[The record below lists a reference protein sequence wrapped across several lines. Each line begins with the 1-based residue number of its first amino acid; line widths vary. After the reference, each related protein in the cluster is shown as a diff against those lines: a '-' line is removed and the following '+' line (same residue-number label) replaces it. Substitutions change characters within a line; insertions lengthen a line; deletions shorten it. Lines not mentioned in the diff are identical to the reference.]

1 MWNLTKITIE
11 NFFSHQHSEYEFKN
25 NCCTLIVGENRDKGG
40 NNGAGK
46 TTLFEAI
53 TLALTGNTLRGLKKE
68 SFINWEYDKCLISL
82 SLENNVLNQ
91 TLQITRQYF
100 RGNKSAKVELIEDG
114 EVNSHITSVAEADKC
129 ITELI
134 GVSREDLLRYFII
147 SQDNLYTFFTAGDN
161 EKKEVLNRITS
172 ADMINPIIDK
182 LAENKKDWERKKEGV
197 EEKITANETRKETLA
212 EQAEELREAANN
224 DEEVKRIEERIK
236 SLEKQRIVVTNEL
249 SELSDKVKKFCKSV
263 KQAQRLVSDINV
275 DGVKDEGKKLK
286 AKIKELQGTIS
297 ENDTVIRL
305 AKNDLKGKVSCPN
318 CGETFIPD
326 SELNLS
332 VKETENLLSSAQQ
345 DNKDIAKK
353 ISNLEDK
360 KKELADKLEEYEERK
375 SNLSDLEFKLR
386 LFERK
391 EKDKFEELKSID
403 LKNVRYSKD
412 IESLKNRVLDSSALK
427 SIEDKIQACDKE
439 QKKLQEELKPIE
451 EELEEINYWSYY
463 MGKSGFKTML
473 ANKAISV
480 IEGST
485 NSYLR
490 KFKSD
495 LTVNINGF
503 TILRDGSV
511 REKIDVYVLQDGM
524 NPQVYMGMSGGERG
538 RVKLAGILALQHLI
552 NMSLNGRGLN
562 LVILDET
569 LEGGIDIK
577 GTTEFMHIL
586 ENVGGTILLITQKID
601 EINTIQNRLKVI
613 KENGVSYYEDS
624 DNE

>member
-1 MWNLTKITIE
+1 MWNLTKIEIN

-25 NCCTLIVGENRDKGG
+25 NCCTLIIGENRDKGG

-68 SFINWEYDKCLISL
+68 SFINWDYDQCLISL
-82 SLENNVLNQ
+82 SLENKVLNQ

-100 RGNKSAKVELIEDG
+100 RGNKSARVELIEDG
-114 EVNSHITSVAEADKC
+114 EVNSHITSVNEADKR

-134 GVSREDLLRYFII
+134 GISREDLLRYFII

-172 ADMINPIIDK
+172 ADMINPIIDR
-182 LAENKKDWERKKEGV
+182 LANDKKEWEKKR
-197 EEKITANETRKETLA
+197 EEVQDRISEQTVRKQVFK
-212 EQAEELREAANN
+212 EQAEAMREAANN
-224 DEEVKRIEERIK
+224 DDEVRDKEERIK
-236 SLEKQRIVVTNEL
+236 RCAMQRKALDEEISELSQRIVDTESKIKRISIKEVDV
-249 SELSDKVKKFCKSV
+249 DKIKKEIQNVKKDIDENENTKSENKSV
-263 KQAQRLVSDINV
+263 IRSAKSD
-275 DGVKDEGKKLK
+275 L
-286 AKIKELQGTIS
+286 S
-297 ENDTVIRL
+297 
-305 AKNDLKGKVSCPN
+305 GKVTCPN
-318 CGETFIPD
+318 CGENFMPD
-326 SELNLS
+326 SELKLS
-332 VKETENLLSSAQQ
+332 VEDTENLLKAAEQE
-345 DNKDIAKK
+345 NKAIEKTISKLEAKR
-353 ISNLEDK
+353 
-360 KKELADKLEEYEERK
+360 DKLNSEIEEYEEKKSEIEEYEGKIKRLNRK
-375 SNLSDLEFKLR
+375 K
-386 LFERK
+386 
-391 EKDKFEELKSID
+391 KDKIDEQSSIDKKIERYKKDIDELKG
-403 LKNVRYSKD
+403 
-412 IESLKNRVLDSSALK
+412 RVLDSVALK
-427 SIEDKIQACDKE
+427 NIEDKIKDCEKKE
-439 QKKLQEELKPIE
+439 KELNDELKPIE
-451 EELEEINYWSYY
+451 EELEEINYWTYY
-463 MGKSGFKTML
+463 MGKNGFKTML

-495 LTVNINGF
+495 LTVNVNGF
-503 TILRDGSV
+503 TILKDGTV

-524 NPQVYMGMSGGERG
+524 NPQVFMGMSGGERG

-577 GTTEFMHIL
+577 GTMEFMSIL

-601 EINTIQNRLKVI
+601 EINTIQNKLRVI
-613 KENGVSYYEDS
+613 KEDGVSHYEV
-624 DNE
+624 

>member
-1 MWNLTKITIE
+1 MWNLTKIEIN
-11 NFFSHQHSEYEFKN
+11 NFFSHHHSEYEFKN

-68 SFINWEYDKCLISL
+68 SFINWDYDQCLISL
-82 SLENNVLNQ
+82 SLENKVLNQ

-114 EVNSHITSVAEADKC
+114 EVNSHITSVNEADKR

-134 GVSREDLLRYFII
+134 GISREDLLRYFII
-147 SQDNLYTFFTAGDN
+147 SQDNFYTFFTAGDN

-172 ADMINPIIDK
+172 ADMINSIIDK
-182 LAENKKDWERKKEGV
+182 LAENKKEWERKKEDV
-197 EEKITANETRKETLA
+197 QERMSANETRKETLA
-212 EQAEELREAANN
+212 EQAEELREQADN
-224 DEEVKRIEERIK
+224 DEDVKRIEELKKR
-236 SLEKQRIVVTNEL
+236 LEKQRIVVTDEL
-249 SELSDKVKKFCKSV
+249 SELSERVKKAESKINQAKSV
-263 KQAQRLVSDINV
+263 ISEIDVNSIKEQ
-275 DGVKDEGKKLK
+275 GKKLK
-286 AKIKELQGTIS
+286 SQIKELQNTIS

-332 VKETENLLSSAQQ
+332 IEETETLLASAQQ
-345 DNKDIAKK
+345 ENKDITKRISKLETKK
-353 ISNLEDK
+353 DDLVVQLEDYETK
-360 KKELADKLEEYEERK
+360 KGELVELEFRAKTYERK
-375 SNLSDLEFKLR
+375 QR
-386 LFERK
+386 
-391 EKDKFEELKSID
+391 DKFEELKSID
-403 LKNVRYSKD
+403 LKSVRYVKD
-412 IESLKNRVLDSSALK
+412 IESLKSRVLDSSALK
-427 SIEDKIQACDKE
+427 SIEEKIQACDKE
-439 QKKLQEELKPIE
+439 HKELEVEMKPIE
-451 EELEEINYWSYY
+451 EELEEINYWNYY
-463 MGKSGFKTML
+463 MGKNGFKTML
-473 ANKAISV
+473 ANKAVSV

-601 EINTIQNRLKVI
+601 EINTIQNTLRVV
-613 KENGVSYYEDS
+613 KENGVSRYE
-624 DNE
+624 

>member
-1 MWNLTKITIE
+1 MWNLTKIEIN

-68 SFINWEYDKCLISL
+68 SFINWDYDQCSVSL
-82 SLENNVLNQ
+82 SLENEVLKQ
-91 TLQITRQYF
+91 TLTINRQYF

-114 EVNSHITSVAEADKC
+114 EVNSHITSVNEADKR

-134 GVSREDLLRYFII
+134 GISREDLLRYFII

-172 ADMINPIIDK
+172 ADMINPIIER
-182 LAENKKDWERKKEGV
+182 LANDKKEWEKKR
-197 EEKITANETRKETLA
+197 EEVQDRISEQTVRKQVFK
-212 EQAEELREAANN
+212 EQAEAMREAANN
-224 DEEVKRIEERIK
+224 DDEVKDKEERIK
-236 SLEKQRIVVTNEL
+236 RCEKQRKALDDEI
-249 SELSDKVKKFCKSV
+249 SELSQHISVTESKIKKVSIKEIDVDKIKKEIQRIKKDIDENENTKSENKSV
-263 KQAQRLVSDINV
+263 IRSAKSD
-275 DGVKDEGKKLK
+275 L
-286 AKIKELQGTIS
+286 S
-297 ENDTVIRL
+297 
-305 AKNDLKGKVSCPN
+305 GKVTCPN
-318 CGETFIPD
+318 CGENFIPD
-326 SELNLS
+326 SELQLS
-332 VKETENLLSSAQQ
+332 VEDTENLLKAAEQE
-345 DNKDIAKK
+345 NKAIEKTISKLNVKMIVLNDDI
-353 ISNLEDK
+353 
-360 KKELADKLEEYEERK
+360 EEYEKKKGEVEEYEDKIKRLNRK
-375 SNLSDLEFKLR
+375 K
-386 LFERK
+386 
-391 EKDKFEELKSID
+391 KDKIDEQSSIDKKIERYKKDIDELKS
-403 LKNVRYSKD
+403 
-412 IESLKNRVLDSSALK
+412 RVLDSVALK
-427 SIEDKIQACDKE
+427 NIEDKIKGCEIKE
-439 QKKLQEELKPIE
+439 KELNDELKPIE
-451 EELEEINYWSYY
+451 EELEEINYWTYY
-463 MGKSGFKTML
+463 MGKNGFKTML

-495 LTVNINGF
+495 LTVNVNGF
-503 TILRDGSV
+503 TILKDGTV

-524 NPQVYMGMSGGERG
+524 NPQVFMGMSGGERG

-577 GTTEFMHIL
+577 GTMEFMSIL

-601 EINTIQNRLKVI
+601 EINTIQNKLRVI
-613 KENGVSYYEDS
+613 KEDGVSHYEV
-624 DNE
+624 

>member
-1 MWNLTKITIE
+1 MWNLTKIEIN

-68 SFINWEYDKCLISL
+68 SFINWDYDQCSVSL
-82 SLENNVLNQ
+82 SLENEVLKQ
-91 TLQITRQYF
+91 TLTINRQYF

-114 EVNSHITSVAEADKC
+114 EVNSHITSVNEADKR

-134 GVSREDLLRYFII
+134 GISREDLLRYFII

-172 ADMINPIIDK
+172 ADMINPIIER
-182 LAENKKDWERKKEGV
+182 LANDKKEWEKKR
-197 EEKITANETRKETLA
+197 EEVQDRISEQTVRKQVFK
-212 EQAEELREAANN
+212 EQAEAMREAANN
-224 DEEVKRIEERIK
+224 DDEVKDKEERIK
-236 SLEKQRIVVTNEL
+236 RCEKQRKALDDEI
-249 SELSDKVKKFCKSV
+249 SELSQRISVTESKIKKVSIKEIDVDKIKKEIQRIKKDIDENENTKSENKSV
-263 KQAQRLVSDINV
+263 IRSAKSD
-275 DGVKDEGKKLK
+275 L
-286 AKIKELQGTIS
+286 S
-297 ENDTVIRL
+297 
-305 AKNDLKGKVSCPN
+305 GKVTCPN
-318 CGETFIPD
+318 CGENFIPD
-326 SELNLS
+326 SELQLS
-332 VKETENLLSSAQQ
+332 VEDTENLLKAAERE
-345 DNKDIAKK
+345 NKAIEKTISKLNVKMIVLNDDI
-353 ISNLEDK
+353 
-360 KKELADKLEEYEERK
+360 EEYEKKKGDIEEYEDEIKRLNRK
-375 SNLSDLEFKLR
+375 K
-386 LFERK
+386 
-391 EKDKFEELKSID
+391 KDKIDEQSSIDKKIERYKKDIDELKS
-403 LKNVRYSKD
+403 
-412 IESLKNRVLDSSALK
+412 RVLDSVALK
-427 SIEDKIQACDKE
+427 NIEDKIKGCEKKE
-439 QKKLQEELKPIE
+439 KELNDELKPIE
-451 EELEEINYWSYY
+451 EELEEINYWTYY
-463 MGKSGFKTML
+463 MGKNGFKTML

-495 LTVNINGF
+495 LTVNVNGF
-503 TILRDGSV
+503 TILKDGTV

-524 NPQVYMGMSGGERG
+524 NPQVFMGMSGGERG

-577 GTTEFMHIL
+577 GTMEFMSIL
-586 ENVGGTILLITQKID
+586 ESVGGTILLITQKID
-601 EINTIQNRLKVI
+601 EINTIQNKLRVI
-613 KENGVSYYEDS
+613 KEDGVSRYEI
-624 DNE
+624 

>member
-1 MWNLTKITIE
+1 MWNLTKIEIN

-68 SFINWEYDKCLISL
+68 SFINWDYDQCSVSL
-82 SLENNVLNQ
+82 SLENEVLKQ
-91 TLQITRQYF
+91 TLIINRQYF

-114 EVNSHITSVAEADKC
+114 EVNSHITSVNEADKR

-134 GVSREDLLRYFII
+134 GISREDLLRYFII

-172 ADMINPIIDK
+172 ADMINPIIER
-182 LAENKKDWERKKEGV
+182 LANDKKEWEKKR
-197 EEKITANETRKETLA
+197 EEVQDRISEQTVRKQVFK
-212 EQAEELREAANN
+212 EQAEAMRATANN
-224 DEEVKRIEERIK
+224 DDEVKDKEERIK
-236 SLEKQRIVVTNEL
+236 RCERQRKALDEEI
-249 SELSDKVKKFCKSV
+249 SELSQRIADTESKIKKVSIKEIDVDKIKKEIQRIKKDIDENENTKSENKSV
-263 KQAQRLVSDINV
+263 IRSAKSD
-275 DGVKDEGKKLK
+275 L
-286 AKIKELQGTIS
+286 S
-297 ENDTVIRL
+297 
-305 AKNDLKGKVSCPN
+305 GKVTCPN
-318 CGETFIPD
+318 CGENFMPD
-326 SELNLS
+326 SELKLS
-332 VKETENLLSSAQQ
+332 VKDTENLLRAAEQE
-345 DNKDIAKK
+345 NKVIERTISKLEAKR
-353 ISNLEDK
+353 
-360 KKELADKLEEYEERK
+360 DKLNDEIEEYEEKKAQVEEYEDKIKRLSRK
-375 SNLSDLEFKLR
+375 K
-386 LFERK
+386 
-391 EKDKFEELKSID
+391 KDKIDEQSSIDKKIERYKKDIDELKS
-403 LKNVRYSKD
+403 
-412 IESLKNRVLDSSALK
+412 RVLDSVALK
-427 SIEDKIQACDKE
+427 NVEDKIKGCENKE
-439 QKKLQEELKPIE
+439 KELNEELKPIE
-451 EELEEINYWSYY
+451 EELEEINYWTYY
-463 MGKSGFKTML
+463 MGKNGFKTML

-495 LTVNINGF
+495 LTVNVNGF
-503 TILRDGSV
+503 TILKDGTV

-524 NPQVYMGMSGGERG
+524 NPQVFMGMSGGERG

-577 GTTEFMHIL
+577 GTMEFMSIL

-601 EINTIQNRLKVI
+601 EINTIQNKLRVI
-613 KENGVSYYEDS
+613 KEDGVSHYEV
-624 DNE
+624 